1 MCQAMF
7 WVEETEFESGMVLS
21 FTGYLGC
28 EIGTTCATTKKKKR
42 NIRGRWGFPGSSMV
56 KNPPPKQEMQEM
68 QLQSLGWEDP
78 LK

>member
-28 EIGTTCATTKKKKR
+28 EIETTCATKR
-42 NIRGRWGFPGSSMV
+42 NIRRRWGFPGSSVV
-56 KNPPPKQEMQEM
+56 KNLPPEQEMQEM
-68 QLQSLGWEDP
+68 PLQSWVGKIP
-78 LK
+78 